1 MVVEVANRLFPR
13 NEGLGGREA
22 AEVFMNR
29 GSRPLNVLKDG
40 KRSMITLP
48 LPFLRTVGYSNN
60 NN

>member
-29 GSRPLNVLKDG
+29 GRPLNVLKDG
-40 KRSMITLP
+40 KKIHDYLTFTLP
-48 LPFLRTVGYSNN
+48 SYRWVQ
-60 NN
+60 